1 MGPRAA
7 PTVQEVTGQKEFG
20 NEASLIP
27 NWSLMTLEAL
37 VMEVALSPTMKV
49 LEVEVRV
56 KNYN

>member
-7 PTVQEVTGQKEFG
+7 PTVQEVTGQKDFG

-37 VMEVALSPTMKV
+37 VIEVALNPTMKV
-49 LEVEVRV
+49 LEVEVREHD
-56 KNYN
+56 YN